1 MVLRYYIPRLAQCL
15 PVAHHGNW
23 VPCDPRL
30 NCAGSRSGLEPQRYC
45 AHGPLV
51 CGIRPGTYQ
60 SNHLLPCRLCFFRQ
74 RLRES
79 TLKENPVWSPVG
91 RLAVMAGSWQV
102 LQLMKYS
109 DYSTMCFSW
118 FPSEAERRVM
128 MLGNSWLYTSC
139 PGYIS
144 ANPKVVDRWVRG
156 DGGRCRMALGAASHK
171 LASTRL
177 EPSGRLILTW
187 GNMVIRQQLWMTEQP
202 CLGSALLPPLW
213 GRA

>member
-30 NCAGSRSGLEPQRYC
+30 NCPGSRSGLEPQRSC
-45 AHGPLV
+45 VHGPLV

-74 RLRES
+74 RLSES
-79 TLKENPVWSPVG
+79 TLKENLVWSPVG
-91 RLAVMAGSWQV
+91 ILAVMAGSWQL

-118 FPSEAERRVM
+118 FLSEAETRVM
-128 MLGNSWLYTSC
+128 MLGQL
-139 PGYIS
+139 
-144 ANPKVVDRWVRG
+144 
-156 DGGRCRMALGAASHK
+156 MALYFLPRLRQCQPQSHGA
-171 LASTRL
+171 
-177 EPSGRLILTW
+177 
-187 GNMVIRQQLWMTEQP
+187 M
-202 CLGSALLPPLW
+202 SAW
-213 GRA
+213 